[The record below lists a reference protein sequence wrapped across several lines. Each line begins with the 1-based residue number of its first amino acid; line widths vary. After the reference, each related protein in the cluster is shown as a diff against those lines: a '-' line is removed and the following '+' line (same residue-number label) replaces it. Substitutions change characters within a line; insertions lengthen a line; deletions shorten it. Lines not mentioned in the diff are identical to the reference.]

1 MSLHTIN
8 TYQDKQGQWR
18 WNISVTPG
26 TPGGTPDDVVADS
39 AQGYDSKHEML
50 TSFFGVYFGTYDD
63 SFLEL
68 YQEWNPSDDG
78 QGVPSSVV
86 VNEAPSVEEQAGAET
101 NG

>member
-26 TPGGTPDDVVADS
+26 TPGGTPDDVVAD
-39 AQGYDSKHEML
+39 
-50 TSFFGVYFGTYDD
+50 SFFGVYFGTYDD